1 MRVLGACPPVV
12 RRRSTL
18 GDAGYE
24 DPCAGSDCCCFSGE
38 SGDGVEAFVGG
49 CGRRGCTNRFAIY
62 NLTFDGFTNTTT
74 L

>member
-38 SGDGVEAFVGG
+38 SGDGVEAFVG
-49 CGRRGCTNRFAIY
+49 CCICSFVV
-62 NLTFDGFTNTTT
+62 L
-74 L
+74 